1 MIVMLLNLFTGLT
14 DNTPLV
20 LLVRLPVWA
29 A

>member
-14 DNTPLV
+14 DNTPFV